1 MNESNKEEI
10 GFLIELAIT
19 GQADEKQFEEIMS
32 RVENEPEVA
41 ELYQQALAEHRLLEG
56 QVPAAEKALE
66 QERAQQLAEEQKRI
80 EQENNLDLG
89 M

>member
-19 GQADEKQFEEIMS
+19 GQADARQFEEVMT
-32 RVENEPEVA
+32 RVENEPEVG
-41 ELYQQALAEHRLLEG
+41 ELYRQALAEHRLFEG
-56 QVPAAEKALE
+56 QVPVAEKTLE
-66 QERAQQLAEEQKRI
+66 QERVQQQAEQQRRQ
-80 EQENNLDLG
+80 QENNLDLG

>member
-19 GQADEKQFEEIMS
+19 GHADARQFEEVML
-32 RVENEPEVA
+32 RVESEPEVG
-41 ELYQQALAEHRLLEG
+41 ELYRQALAEHRLFEG
-56 QVPAAEKALE
+56 QVPVAEKVLE
-66 QERAQQLAEEQKRI
+66 QERAQQQAEELRRQ
-80 EQENNLDLG
+80 QENNLDLE